1 MTEQTTPET
10 GARRPTVA
18 DVLAQ
23 DAGRTAHLTG
33 SSRLGAPG
41 TGGAS

>member
-23 DAGRTAHLTG
+23 DAAATAHL
-33 SSRLGAPG
+33 P
-41 TGGAS
+41 GASARHRVLSGMQP